1 MQKVLTLPISE
12 PWFSMILSGV
22 KREEYRKLSQYYL
35 TRFKNYS
42 YKDGDVNK
50 IKILFRNG
58 YNSISPAFT
67 ATCSIG
73 IGYGK
78 QEWGAV
84 LDVQYFILTIES
96 IDEKFNIR
104 S

>member
-42 YKDGDVNK
+42 
-50 IKILFRNG
+50 